1 MFDALPDMAAKRA
14 ELTPERTA
22 FIDLQAD
29 RQWTYAA
36 IDSAA
41 SHVASGLVDMGLEP
55 GDRLATLTLNR
66 VEFFIALFA
75 CQRTGI
81 ILAPLNWRQPVTE
94 LTEVLSSVGASAVL
108 FDGPNADAA
117 LALAKKLSLQT
128 IAIDPGT
135 EAQTCFPAFYDM
147 PAKPMPSQ
155 ASATRPW
162 YLLFTSGT
170 TGLPKAVVQTARMG
184 WANAVNIAQAIDLTA
199 QDSSI
204 NFLPLFHTAG
214 INLYTLPVFLFGG
227 VSTVLPKFEID
238 DIFALL
244 RSGSVTQFFGVPA
257 IYQALSLHE
266 GVDTVDW
273 SSLRCACGGAPL
285 PETQIRFF
293 AKRGLHICNGFGM
306 TETGPTAFLN
316 DEAAAAHKIGSV
328 GKAQML
334 TEARLG
340 GVASSMPGEGE
351 LLLRGPAI
359 TPGYFD
365 NADATQKAFDD
376 DGWLRTGDIARRDED
391 GYYFII
397 DRIKDMFISGGEN
410 VYPAEVERVL
420 DGHPD
425 ILEAAVVGIA
435 DAQWGEVGAAFVLV
449 RPGHVIDPDALPS
462 WCRDR
467 LAAYKVPKRFQIME
481 ELPRTAAGKV
491 RKPVLKDQLA

>member
-1 MFDALPDMAAKRA
+1 MFNAVPDMAAKRA
-14 ELTPERTA
+14 ELTPDCTA

-29 RQWTYAA
+29 RRWTFSDINTAVSQVA
-36 IDSAA
+36 TGLIDT
-41 SHVASGLVDMGLEP
+41 GLNP
-55 GDRLATLTLNR
+55 GDRLAILTLNR

-81 ILAPLNWRQPVTE
+81 ILAPLNWRQPVAE
-94 LTEVLSSVGASAVL
+94 LTGVASSVDASAVL
-108 FDGPNADAA
+108 FDEPNADVA
-117 LALAKKLSLQT
+117 LALAGKLALKT

-135 EAQTCFPAFYDM
+135 EAQTCFPAYYDM
-147 PAKPMPSQ
+147 PVRSEPSR
-155 ASATRPW
+155 AAANNPW

-170 TGLPKAVVQTARMG
+170 TGLPKAVVQTAQMG
-184 WANAVNIAQAIDLTA
+184 WANAVNVAQAIDLTS

-214 INLYTLPVFLFGG
+214 INLYTLPLFLFGG

-257 IYQALSLHE
+257 IYQALSLHDA
-266 GVDTVDW
+266 VDDVKW
-273 SSLRCACGGAPL
+273 ESLRCGCGGAPL
-285 PETQIRFF
+285 PESQIRFF
-293 AKRGLHICNGFGM
+293 AERGLHICNGFGM

-316 DEAAAAHKIGSV
+316 DQAAAAHKIGSV

-334 TEARLG
+334 TEARLD
-340 GVASSMPGEGE
+340 GVPNSVPGEGE

-359 TPGYFD
+359 TPGYFE
-365 NADATQKAFDD
+365 NAEATQKTFDD
-376 DGWLRTGDIARRDED
+376 DGWLRTGDVARRDED
-391 GYYFII
+391 GYYFIV

-420 DGHPD
+420 NGHPD
-425 ILEAAVVGIA
+425 ILEAAVIGIS
-435 DAQWGEVGAAFVLV
+435 DEQWGEVGAAFVLA
-449 RPGHVIDPDALPS
+449 RPAHVIDLDALPG

-467 LAAYKVPKRFQIME
+467 LAAYKIPKNFHIVDDF
-481 ELPRTAAGKV
+481 PRTAAGKV
-491 RKPVLKDQLA
+491 RKPVLRDMMT